1 MGEGICGVGGQPS
14 GAWPG
19 WALLL
24 PQVQG
29 PPICI
34 PRQGPAAFEG
44 SSPALIGC
52 PSPSIFSPANDG
64 FLQAWALPRV
74 AVGAAVTATAQGG
87 AVEAMAGRSGRARG
101 RALGLFSLALP
112 VGDLSNLHLKEER
125 VKPDSNGTVV
135 KSNDNVEKTDEE
147 EKEDRAAQS
156 LLNKLIR
163 NNLVDNTNQV
173 EVLQRDPNSPL
184 YSVKSFE
191 ELRLK
196 PQLLQGVYAMG
207 FNRPSKIQENA
218 LPMMLAEPPQNLIAQ
233 SQSGTGKTA
242 AFVLAMLS
250 QVEPL
255 NRYPQCLC
263 LSPTY
268 ELALQTGKVIEQ
280 MGKFYPELKLAY
292 AVRGNKL
299 ERGQKISE
307 QIVIGTPGT
316 VLDWCSKLKFIDPKK
331 IKVFVLDEA
340 DVMIATQGHQD
351 QSIRIQRMLPKDCQ
365 MLLFSA
371 TFEDSVWKFAR
382 KVVPDPNII
391 KLKREEE
398 TLDTIKQYYVMCN
411 NRDEKFQALCNLY
424 GAITIAQAMIFCH
437 TRKTAGWLAAEL
449 SKEGHQVALLSG
461 EMMVEQRAAVIE
473 RFREGKEKV
482 LVTTNV
488 CARGIDVE
496 QVSVVI
502 NFDLPVDKD
511 GNPDNE
517 TYLHRIGRTGRFG
530 KRGLA
535 VNMVDSKHSMNIL
548 NRIQEHFSECPRA
561 PALWAPW
568 AVKWGSSGLLG
579 KGAGEWYG
587 SLLCQLPPSY

>member
-1 MGEGICGVGGQPS
+1 MATDS
-14 GAWPG
+14 
-19 WALLL
+19 WALAVDE
-24 PQVQG
+24 QE
-29 PPICI
+29 
-34 PRQGPAAFEG
+34 AAAE
-44 SSPALIGC
+44 SLST
-52 PSPSIFSPANDG
+52 
-64 FLQAWALPRV
+64 LQ
-74 AVGAAVTATAQGG
+74 
-87 AVEAMAGRSGRARG
+87 
-101 RALGLFSLALP
+101 
-112 VGDLSNLHLKEER
+112 LKEEKA
-125 VKPDSNGTVV
+125 KPDANGAVL
-135 KSNDNVEKTDEE
+135 KADDNAERTEDE

-163 NNLVDNTNQV
+163 SNLVDTTNQV
-173 EVLQRDPNSPL
+173 EVLQRDPTSPL

-191 ELRLK
+191 ELHLK

-218 LPMMLAEPPQNLIAQ
+218 LPMMLAEPSPQNLIAQ

-250 QVEPL
+250 RVEPG
-255 NRYPQCLC
+255 NKHPQCLC

-351 QSIRIQRMLPKDCQ
+351 QSIRIQRMLPRDCQ

-371 TFEDSVWKFAR
+371 TFEDSVWKFAQ

-398 TLDTIKQYYVMCN
+398 TLDTIKQYYVLCN
-411 NRDEKFQALCNLY
+411 SRDEKFRALCNIY

-535 VNMVDSKHSMNIL
+535 INMVDSKHSMNIL
-548 NRIQEHFSECPRA
+548 NRIQEHFSKKINRLDTDDMDEIE
-561 PALWAPW
+561 
-568 AVKWGSSGLLG
+568 KITN
-579 KGAGEWYG
+579 
-587 SLLCQLPPSY
+587 

>member
-1 MGEGICGVGGQPS
+1 MGEAGVAPKGTPRLSSPPQGWISGGAGCAPSRGWAVALASVS
-14 GAWPG
+14 GAGFGFWGWILVPG
-19 WALLL
+19 
-24 PQVQG
+24 
-29 PPICI
+29 
-34 PRQGPAAFEG
+34 AATRI
-44 SSPALIGC
+44 PALGA
-52 PSPSIFSPANDG
+52 PPKAGVVTPPARRG
-64 FLQAWALPRV
+64 
-74 AVGAAVTATAQGG
+74 
-87 AVEAMAGRSGRARG
+87 ARG
-101 RALGLFSLALP
+101 RMAGQILGVTIAPRLRKTSVFS
-112 VGDLSNLHLKEER
+112 VFR
-125 VKPDSNGTVV
+125 
-135 KSNDNVEKTDEE
+135 
-147 EKEDRAAQS
+147 
-156 LLNKLIR
+156 
-163 NNLVDNTNQV
+163 
-173 EVLQRDPNSPL
+173 
-184 YSVKSFE
+184 
-191 ELRLK
+191 K

-250 QVEPL
+250 RVEPG
-255 NRYPQCLC
+255 NKYPQCLC

-351 QSIRIQRMLPKDCQ
+351 QSIRIQRMLPRDCQ

-371 TFEDSVWKFAR
+371 TFEDSVWKFAQ

-398 TLDTIKQYYVMCN
+398 TLDTIKQYYVLCN
-411 NRDEKFQALCNLY
+411 NRDEKFQALCNIY

-535 VNMVDSKHSMNIL
+535 INMVDSKHSMNIL
-548 NRIQEHFSECPRA
+548 NRIQEHFNKKINKLDTDDLDEIE
-561 PALWAPW
+561 
-568 AVKWGSSGLLG
+568 KITN
-579 KGAGEWYG
+579 
-587 SLLCQLPPSY
+587 

>member
-1 MGEGICGVGGQPS
+1 MATDS
-14 GAWPG
+14 
-19 WALLL
+19 WALAVDE
-24 PQVQG
+24 QE
-29 PPICI
+29 
-34 PRQGPAAFEG
+34 AAAESL
-44 SSPALIGC
+44 SSLQIRENEDRSRAE
-52 PSPSIFSPANDG
+52 ANGTTKTDDDG
-64 FLQAWALPRV
+64 
-74 AVGAAVTATAQGG
+74 
-87 AVEAMAGRSGRARG
+87 
-101 RALGLFSLALP
+101 
-112 VGDLSNLHLKEER
+112 D
-125 VKPDSNGTVV
+125 KPDE
-135 KSNDNVEKTDEE
+135 DD
-147 EKEDRAAQS
+147 KEDRAAQS

-163 NNLVDNTNQV
+163 SNLVNTTNQV

-196 PQLLQGVYAMG
+196 SQLLQGVYAMG

-250 QVEPL
+250 RVDPS
-255 NRYPQCLC
+255 NKWPQCLC
-263 LSPTY
+263 VSPTY

-280 MGKFYPELKLAY
+280 MGKFYPDVKLQY
-292 AVRGNKL
+292 AIRGNKL
-299 ERGQKISE
+299 DRGMKIQE
-307 QIVIGTPGT
+307 HIVIGTPGT
-316 VLDWCSKLKFIDPKK
+316 VLDWCIKLKFIDPKK

-351 QSIRIQRMLPKDCQ
+351 QSIRIQRTLPKDCQ

-371 TFEDSVWKFAR
+371 TFEDSVWKFAQR
-382 KVVPDPNII
+382 IVPDPNII

-398 TLDTIKQYYVMCN
+398 TLDTIKQYYVLCN
-411 NRDEKFQALCNLY
+411 NKEEKFMALCNIY

-437 TRKTAGWLAAEL
+437 TRKTAGWLAGEL

-461 EMMVEQRAAVIE
+461 EMVVEQRAAVID

-535 VNMVDSKHSMNIL
+535 INMVDSKMSMNIL
-548 NRIQEHFSECPRA
+548 SRIQEHFNKKIARLDTDDLDEIEKIAS
-561 PALWAPW
+561 
-568 AVKWGSSGLLG
+568 
-579 KGAGEWYG
+579 
-587 SLLCQLPPSY
+587 

>member
-1 MGEGICGVGGQPS
+1 MS
-14 GAWPG
+14 GT
-19 WALLL
+19 
-24 PQVQG
+24 
-29 PPICI
+29 
-34 PRQGPAAFEG
+34 F
-44 SSPALIGC
+44 
-52 PSPSIFSPANDG
+52 
-64 FLQAWALPRV
+64 
-74 AVGAAVTATAQGG
+74 
-87 AVEAMAGRSGRARG
+87 
-101 RALGLFSLALP
+101 
-112 VGDLSNLHLKEER
+112 
-125 VKPDSNGTVV
+125 
-135 KSNDNVEKTDEE
+135 
-147 EKEDRAAQS
+147 
-156 LLNKLIR
+156 LIR
-163 NNLVDNTNQV
+163 
-173 EVLQRDPNSPL
+173 
-184 YSVKSFE
+184 
-191 ELRLK
+191 K

-250 QVEPL
+250 RVEPAE
-255 NRYPQCLC
+255 RYPQCLC

-280 MGKFYPELKLAY
+280 MGKFHPELKLAY

-307 QIVIGTPGT
+307 HIVIGTPGT

-351 QSIRIQRMLPKDCQ
+351 QSIRIQRMLPRNCQ

-371 TFEDSVWKFAR
+371 TFEDSVWKFAQ

-398 TLDTIKQYYVMCN
+398 TLDTIKQYYVLCN
-411 NRDEKFQALCNLY
+411 SRDEKFQALCNIY

-437 TRKTAGWLAAEL
+437 TRKTASWLAAEL

-461 EMMVEQRAAVIE
+461 EMVVEQRAAVIE

-548 NRIQEHFSECPRA
+548 NRIQEHFSESRESPLLGPGRGGGRGAGSRCRHGPERPFPKTGGSPCTRSARARVPAQSRA
-561 PALWAPW
+561 PWGLREACSRGGHVPGSP
-568 AVKWGSSGLLG
+568 GSSPPAAPPLPASPVICAGL
-579 KGAGEWYG
+579 
-587 SLLCQLPPSY
+587 SLNPPLFPQIRK

>member
-1 MGEGICGVGGQPS
+1 MATDS
-14 GAWPG
+14 
-19 WALLL
+19 WALAVDE
-24 PQVQG
+24 QE
-29 PPICI
+29 
-34 PRQGPAAFEG
+34 AAAE
-44 SSPALIGC
+44 
-52 PSPSIFSPANDG
+52 
-64 FLQAWALPRV
+64 
-74 AVGAAVTATAQGG
+74 
-87 AVEAMAGRSGRARG
+87 
-101 RALGLFSLALP
+101 SL
-112 VGDLSNLHLKEER
+112 STLHLKDEKT
-125 VKPDSNGTVV
+125 KPDANGAVV
-135 KSNDNVEKTDEE
+135 KADDNVEKTEDE
-147 EKEDRAAQS
+147 EKEDRATQS

-163 NNLVDNTNQV
+163 SNLVDTTNQV
-173 EVLQRDPNSPL
+173 EVLQRDPTSPL

-250 QVEPL
+250 RVEPG
-255 NRYPQCLC
+255 NKYPQCLC

-280 MGKFYPELKLAY
+280 MGNFYPELKLAY

-351 QSIRIQRMLPKDCQ
+351 QSIRIQRMLPRDCQ

-371 TFEDSVWKFAR
+371 TFEDSVWKFAQ

-398 TLDTIKQYYVMCN
+398 TLDTIKQYYVLCN
-411 NRDEKFQALCNLY
+411 NRDEKFRALCNIY

-449 SKEGHQVALLSG
+449 SREGHQVALLSG

-535 VNMVDSKHSMNIL
+535 INMVDSKHSMNIL
-548 NRIQEHFSECPRA
+548 NRIQEHFNKKINKLDTDDLDEIE
-561 PALWAPW
+561 
-568 AVKWGSSGLLG
+568 KINN
-579 KGAGEWYG
+579 
-587 SLLCQLPPSY
+587 

>member
-1 MGEGICGVGGQPS
+1 MATDS
-14 GAWPG
+14 
-19 WALLL
+19 WALAVDE
-24 PQVQG
+24 QE
-29 PPICI
+29 
-34 PRQGPAAFEG
+34 AAAE
-44 SSPALIGC
+44 S
-52 PSPSIFSPANDG
+52 
-64 FLQAWALPRV
+64 
-74 AVGAAVTATAQGG
+74 
-87 AVEAMAGRSGRARG
+87 
-101 RALGLFSLALP
+101 
-112 VGDLSNLHLKEER
+112 LSNLHLKDEKI
-125 VKPDSNGTVV
+125 KPDANGAVV
-135 KSNDNVEKTDEE
+135 KTNANTENTDEE

-163 NNLVDNTNQV
+163 SNLVDNTNQV

-191 ELRLK
+191 ELRL
-196 PQLLQGVYAMG
+196 
-207 FNRPSKIQENA
+207 
-218 LPMMLAEPPQNLIAQ
+218 PQNLIAQ

-250 QVEPL
+250 QVEPA
-255 NRYPQCLC
+255 NKYPQCLC

-280 MGKFYPELKLAY
+280 MGRFYPELKLAY

-351 QSIRIQRMLPKDCQ
+351 QSIRIQRMLPRNCQ

-371 TFEDSVWKFAR
+371 TFEDSVWKFAQ

-398 TLDTIKQYYVMCN
+398 TLDTIKQYYVLCN

-437 TRKTAGWLAAEL
+437 TRKTASWLAAEL

-461 EMMVEQRAAVIE
+461 EMVVEQRAAVIE

-548 NRIQEHFSECPRA
+548 NRIQEHFNKKIERLDTDDLDEIEKIA
-561 PALWAPW
+561 N
-568 AVKWGSSGLLG
+568 
-579 KGAGEWYG
+579 
-587 SLLCQLPPSY
+587 

>member
-1 MGEGICGVGGQPS
+1 MATDS
-14 GAWPG
+14 
-19 WALLL
+19 WALAVDE
-24 PQVQG
+24 QE
-29 PPICI
+29 
-34 PRQGPAAFEG
+34 AAAESLG
-44 SSPALIGC
+44 
-52 PSPSIFSPANDG
+52 N
-64 FLQAWALPRV
+64 LQI
-74 AVGAAVTATAQGG
+74 
-87 AVEAMAGRSGRARG
+87 
-101 RALGLFSLALP
+101 
-112 VGDLSNLHLKEER
+112 EE
-125 VKPDSNGTVV
+125 KPEENGTVSSASDPPAA
-135 KSNDNVEKTDEE
+135 KSEAEGESKSTDDE
-147 EKEDRAAQS
+147 EKEDKAAQS

-163 NNLVDNTNQV
+163 SNLVNTTHQV
-173 EVLQRDPNSPL
+173 EVLQKDPNSPL

-191 ELRLK
+191 ELHLK
-196 PQLLQGVYAMG
+196 PQLLKGVYEMG
-207 FNRPSKIQENA
+207 FNRPSKIQETA

-250 QVEPL
+250 HVDPNL
-255 NRYPQCLC
+255 KHPQCLC
-263 LSPTY
+263 VSPTY

-280 MGKFYPELKLAY
+280 MGSHYPEVQLVY
-292 AVRGNKL
+292 AIRGNKL
-299 ERGQKISE
+299 PRGAKLEE

-316 VLDWCSKLKFIDPKK
+316 MLDWCQKFKFLDPKK

-351 QSIRIQRMLPKDCQ
+351 QSIRIQRMLSKACQ

-371 TFEDSVWKFAR
+371 TFEESVWKFAQR
-382 KVVPDPNII
+382 IVPDPNII

-398 TLDTIKQYYVMCN
+398 TLDTIKQYYVLCN
-411 NRDEKFQALCNLY
+411 SKEEKFRALCNIY

-437 TRKTAGWLAAEL
+437 TRKTASWLAGEL
-449 SKEGHQVALLSG
+449 SREGHQVALLSG
-461 EMMVEQRAAVIE
+461 EMQVEQRAAVIE
-473 RFREGKEKV
+473 RFRDGKEKV

-535 VNMVDSKHSMNIL
+535 INMVDSKMSMNVL
-548 NRIQEHFSECPRA
+548 NRIQEHFNKKIEKLDA
-561 PALWAPW
+561 DDLEEIEKIAN
-568 AVKWGSSGLLG
+568 
-579 KGAGEWYG
+579 
-587 SLLCQLPPSY
+587 

>member
-1 MGEGICGVGGQPS
+1 MATDS
-14 GAWPG
+14 
-19 WALLL
+19 WALAVDE
-24 PQVQG
+24 QE
-29 PPICI
+29 
-34 PRQGPAAFEG
+34 AAAE
-44 SSPALIGC
+44 S
-52 PSPSIFSPANDG
+52 
-64 FLQAWALPRV
+64 
-74 AVGAAVTATAQGG
+74 
-87 AVEAMAGRSGRARG
+87 
-101 RALGLFSLALP
+101 
-112 VGDLSNLHLKEER
+112 LSNLHLKEEKI
-125 VKPDSNGTVV
+125 KPDANGAVV
-135 KSNDNVEKTDEE
+135 KTNANAEKADEE

-163 NNLVDNTNQV
+163 SNLVDNTNQV

-191 ELRLK
+191 ELRL
-196 PQLLQGVYAMG
+196 
-207 FNRPSKIQENA
+207 
-218 LPMMLAEPPQNLIAQ
+218 PQNLIAQ

-250 QVEPL
+250 QVEPA

-307 QIVIGTPGT
+307 HIVIGTPGT
-316 VLDWCSKLKFIDPKK
+316 VLDWCAKLKFIDPKK

-351 QSIRIQRMLPKDCQ
+351 QSIRIQRMLPRNCQ

-371 TFEDSVWKFAR
+371 TFEDSVWKFAQ

-398 TLDTIKQYYVMCN
+398 TLDTIKQYYVLCN

-437 TRKTAGWLAAEL
+437 TRKTASWLAAEL

-548 NRIQEHFSECPRA
+548 NRIQEHFNKKIERLDTDDLDEIEKIA
-561 PALWAPW
+561 N
-568 AVKWGSSGLLG
+568 
-579 KGAGEWYG
+579 
-587 SLLCQLPPSY
+587 

>member
-1 MGEGICGVGGQPS
+1 MATDS
-14 GAWPG
+14 
-19 WALLL
+19 WALAVDE
-24 PQVQG
+24 QE
-29 PPICI
+29 
-34 PRQGPAAFEG
+34 AAAE
-44 SSPALIGC
+44 S
-52 PSPSIFSPANDG
+52 
-64 FLQAWALPRV
+64 
-74 AVGAAVTATAQGG
+74 
-87 AVEAMAGRSGRARG
+87 
-101 RALGLFSLALP
+101 
-112 VGDLSNLHLKEER
+112 LSNLHLKEEKI
-125 VKPDSNGTVV
+125 KPDVNGAVV
-135 KSNDNVEKTDEE
+135 KTNANAEKTDEE

-163 NNLVDNTNQV
+163 SNLVDNTNQV

-191 ELRLK
+191 ELRL
-196 PQLLQGVYAMG
+196 
-207 FNRPSKIQENA
+207 
-218 LPMMLAEPPQNLIAQ
+218 PQNLIAQ

-250 QVEPL
+250 QVEPA

-280 MGKFYPELKLAY
+280 MGKFYPELRLAY

-316 VLDWCSKLKFIDPKK
+316 VLDWCSKLRFIDPKR

-351 QSIRIQRMLPKDCQ
+351 QSIRIQRMLPKNCQ

-371 TFEDSVWKFAR
+371 TFEDSVWKFAQ
-382 KVVPDPNII
+382 KVVPDPNVI

-398 TLDTIKQYYVMCN
+398 TLDTIKQYYVLCN

-437 TRKTAGWLAAEL
+437 TRKTASWLAAEL

-548 NRIQEHFSECPRA
+548 NRIQEHFNKKIERLDTDDLDEIEKIA
-561 PALWAPW
+561 N
-568 AVKWGSSGLLG
+568 
-579 KGAGEWYG
+579 
-587 SLLCQLPPSY
+587 

>member
-1 MGEGICGVGGQPS
+1 M
-14 GAWPG
+14 
-19 WALLL
+19 
-24 PQVQG
+24 
-29 PPICI
+29 
-34 PRQGPAAFEG
+34 
-44 SSPALIGC
+44 
-52 PSPSIFSPANDG
+52 
-64 FLQAWALPRV
+64 AWAASPF
-74 AVGAAVTATAQGG
+74 
-87 AVEAMAGRSGRARG
+87 RG
-101 RALGLFSLALP
+101 RAVGRFPLAQP
-112 VGDLSNLHLKEER
+112 VGDLSNLHLKEEKI
-125 VKPDSNGTVV
+125 KPDANGAVV
-135 KSNDNVEKTDEE
+135 KTNANAEKADEE

-163 NNLVDNTNQV
+163 SNLVDNTNQV

-191 ELRLK
+191 ELRL
-196 PQLLQGVYAMG
+196 
-207 FNRPSKIQENA
+207 
-218 LPMMLAEPPQNLIAQ
+218 PQNLIAQ

-250 QVEPL
+250 QVEPA

-307 QIVIGTPGT
+307 HIVIGTPGT

-351 QSIRIQRMLPKDCQ
+351 QSVRIQRMLPRNCQ

-371 TFEDSVWKFAR
+371 TFEDSVWKFAQ

-398 TLDTIKQYYVMCN
+398 TLDTIKQYYVLCSS
-411 NRDEKFQALCNLY
+411 RDEKFQALCNIY

-437 TRKTAGWLAAEL
+437 TRKTASWLAAEL

-461 EMMVEQRAAVIE
+461 EMVVEQRAAVIE

-502 NFDLPVDKD
+502 NFDLPVDKG

-548 NRIQEHFSECPRA
+548 NRIQEHFNKKIERLDTDDLDEIEKIA
-561 PALWAPW
+561 N
-568 AVKWGSSGLLG
+568 
-579 KGAGEWYG
+579 
-587 SLLCQLPPSY
+587 

>member
-1 MGEGICGVGGQPS
+1 MLGPAWRRADGDVSRRAGTDVTFAHRRFRSARPS
-14 GAWPG
+14 SSGTMATDS
-19 WALLL
+19 WAL
-24 PQVQG
+24 
-29 PPICI
+29 
-34 PRQGPAAFEG
+34 
-44 SSPALIGC
+44 
-52 PSPSIFSPANDG
+52 
-64 FLQAWALPRV
+64 
-74 AVGAAVTATAQGG
+74 AVDEQEAAVKS
-87 AVEAMAGRSGRARG
+87 M
-101 RALGLFSLALP
+101 
-112 VGDLSNLHLKEER
+112 SNLQIKEEK
-125 VKPDSNGTVV
+125 VKPDTNGVIKT
-135 KSNDNVEKTDEE
+135 DATPEKTDEE
-147 EKEDRAAQS
+147 EKELSIKYWLTGDFWMS
-156 LLNKLIR
+156 GTFLI
-163 NNLVDNTNQV
+163 
-173 EVLQRDPNSPL
+173 S
-184 YSVKSFE
+184 
-191 ELRLK
+191 
-196 PQLLQGVYAMG
+196 
-207 FNRPSKIQENA
+207 
-218 LPMMLAEPPQNLIAQ
+218 PQNLIAQ

-250 QVEPL
+250 RVEPAE
-255 NRYPQCLC
+255 RYPQCLC

-280 MGKFYPELKLAY
+280 MGRFHPELKLAY

-307 QIVIGTPGT
+307 HIVIGTPGT

-351 QSIRIQRMLPKDCQ
+351 QSVRIQRMLPRNCQ

-371 TFEDSVWKFAR
+371 TFEDSVWKFAQ

-398 TLDTIKQYYVMCN
+398 TLDTIKQYYVLCN
-411 NRDEKFQALCNLY
+411 SRDEKFQALCNIY

-437 TRKTAGWLAAEL
+437 TRKTASWLAAEL

-461 EMMVEQRAAVIE
+461 EMVVEQRAAVIE

-548 NRIQEHFSECPRA
+548 NRIQEHFNKKIERLDTDDLDEIEKIA
-561 PALWAPW
+561 N
-568 AVKWGSSGLLG
+568 
-579 KGAGEWYG
+579 
-587 SLLCQLPPSY
+587 

>member
-1 MGEGICGVGGQPS
+1 
-14 GAWPG
+14 
-19 WALLL
+19 
-24 PQVQG
+24 
-29 PPICI
+29 
-34 PRQGPAAFEG
+34 
-44 SSPALIGC
+44 
-52 PSPSIFSPANDG
+52 
-64 FLQAWALPRV
+64 
-74 AVGAAVTATAQGG
+74 
-87 AVEAMAGRSGRARG
+87 
-101 RALGLFSLALP
+101 
-112 VGDLSNLHLKEER
+112 
-125 VKPDSNGTVV
+125 
-135 KSNDNVEKTDEE
+135 
-147 EKEDRAAQS
+147 
-156 LLNKLIR
+156 
-163 NNLVDNTNQV
+163 
-173 EVLQRDPNSPL
+173 
-184 YSVKSFE
+184 
-191 ELRLK
+191 
-196 PQLLQGVYAMG
+196 MG

-218 LPMMLAEPPQNLIAQ
+218 LPLMLAEPPQNLIAQ

-250 QVEPL
+250 RVEPAE
-255 NRYPQCLC
+255 RYPQCLC

-280 MGKFYPELKLAY
+280 MGRFHPELKLAY

-299 ERGQKISE
+299 ERGQKIGE
-307 QIVIGTPGT
+307 HIVIGTPGT
-316 VLDWCSKLKFIDPKK
+316 VLDWCAKLKFIDPKK

-351 QSIRIQRMLPKDCQ
+351 QSIRIQRMLPRNCQ

-371 TFEDSVWKFAR
+371 TFEDSVWKFAQ

-398 TLDTIKQYYVMCN
+398 TLDTIKQYYVLCN

-437 TRKTAGWLAAEL
+437 TRKTASWLAAEL

-535 VNMVDSKHSMNIL
+535 VNMVDSKHSMDIL
-548 NRIQEHFSECPRA
+548 NRIQEHFNKKIERLDTDDLDEIEKIA
-561 PALWAPW
+561 N
-568 AVKWGSSGLLG
+568 
-579 KGAGEWYG
+579 
-587 SLLCQLPPSY
+587 

>member
-1 MGEGICGVGGQPS
+1 MTSPSVGLELGLLRPQ
-14 GAWPG
+14 GAHDRAAPARESVSTSVSPAPG
-19 WALLL
+19 TMATDSWALAVDE
-24 PQVQG
+24 QE
-29 PPICI
+29 
-34 PRQGPAAFEG
+34 AAAE
-44 SSPALIGC
+44 S
-52 PSPSIFSPANDG
+52 
-64 FLQAWALPRV
+64 
-74 AVGAAVTATAQGG
+74 
-87 AVEAMAGRSGRARG
+87 
-101 RALGLFSLALP
+101 
-112 VGDLSNLHLKEER
+112 LSNLHLKEEKS
-125 VKPDSNGTVV
+125 KPDANGAVV
-135 KSNDNVEKTDEE
+135 KTNANAEKADEE

-163 NNLVDNTNQV
+163 SNLVDNTNQV

-191 ELRLK
+191 ELRL
-196 PQLLQGVYAMG
+196 
-207 FNRPSKIQENA
+207 
-218 LPMMLAEPPQNLIAQ
+218 PQNLIAQ

-250 QVEPL
+250 QVEPA

-307 QIVIGTPGT
+307 HIVIGTPGT
-316 VLDWCSKLKFIDPKK
+316 VLDWCAKLKFIDPKK

-351 QSIRIQRMLPKDCQ
+351 QSIRIQRMLPRNCQ

-371 TFEDSVWKFAR
+371 TFEDSVWKFAQ

-398 TLDTIKQYYVMCN
+398 TLDTIKQYYVLCN

-437 TRKTAGWLAAEL
+437 TRKTASWLAAEL

-548 NRIQEHFSECPRA
+548 NRIQEHFNKKIERLDTDDLDEIEKIA
-561 PALWAPW
+561 N
-568 AVKWGSSGLLG
+568 
-579 KGAGEWYG
+579 
-587 SLLCQLPPSY
+587 